1 MPSRRLFIALPLP
14 EPIRAEIETLLSP
27 RLPDVG
33 WTRPEQLHLTLRFL
47 GDVDS
52 ARIEELE
59 TALARVRVEPFVLP
73 VEGVG
78 AFPPDRPP
86 RVLWVGVG
94 RGHPRLHQLRQRID
108 DTILQAGHPLDV
120 KTFSPHI
127 TLGRCDPPGGG
138 HVRRWL
144 EQHREFAAAPF
155 RVSSF
160 ELLSSE
166 LRPAGPVHTSLRHFS
181 LMDEPSTASPAP

>member
-108 DTILQAGHPLDV
+108 DTILQAGFPLDV
-120 KTFSPHI
+120 KTFSPHV
-127 TLGRCDPPGGG
+127 TLGRCEPPGG
-138 HVRRWL
+138 HEVRRWL

-155 RVSSF
+155 RVSAF
-160 ELLSSE
+160 ELFASE
-166 LRPAGPVHTSLRHFS
+166 LRPAGAVHTSLRRFS
-181 LMDEPSTASPAP
+181 LTDEANPASP